1 MTELGMVETQ
11 WCWRVASL
19 RQLSVNEVIQLA
31 QQLVQLAGMTCDGPA
46 DCACYPTVDGKGG
59 HGIQVYQR
67 LVESFLVISTWP
79 DFGFIR
85 ITLSSCMP
93 FDADVILRFLEEV
106 VGHVQIHG
114 GVTI

>member
-1 MTELGMVETQ
+1 MTELGLVETQ

-19 RQLSVNEVIQLA
+19 KQLSVNDVIQLA
-31 QQLVQLAGMTCDGPA
+31 RQLIQLAAMTCDGEP
-46 DCACYPTVDGKGG
+46 DCACYPTVEGKGG

-85 ITLSSCMP
+85 ITLSSCKP
-93 FDADVILRFLEEV
+93 FDVDVIGKFLEEA
-106 VGHVQIHG
+106 VGRVQVHG
-114 GVTI
+114 GMVM